1 MNMTPTKFVK
11 RAMEHIKE
19 LGKEMSNEDYS
30 TGLELLSYELDTEQ
44 QDVNWQLLSS
54 ENKFV

>member
-1 MNMTPTKFVK
+1 MTPTKFVK